1 MKTTLIVLLGSLFSY
16 FIPHLLNLN
25 MWSSCQ
31 LTIDNWACLIF
42 MWAEDTN
49 IVDSVYI
56 FLVSIF
62 VIIFCNLFAS
72 LGILSFSSECIGW
85 AAHEPWHHIG
95 SQVVHC
101 YPKYVSDNGV
111 NFFVFVL
118 IQQVSLPLWINVC
131 VVRQAD
137 QSVFWQK
144 LSLSVW
150 RVTELW
156 VEVIQGLVSTA
167 RPCVWSQCHVVIM

>member
-1 MKTTLIVLLGSLFSY
+1 MVLPQAMTWVQYWFRVLSLKFYGKSKKNCGD
-16 FIPHLLNLN
+16 I
-25 MWSSCQ
+25 
-31 LTIDNWACLIF
+31 
-42 MWAEDTN
+42 
-49 IVDSVYI
+49 
-56 FLVSIF
+56 
-62 VIIFCNLFAS
+62 
-72 LGILSFSSECIGW
+72 
-85 AAHEPWHHIG
+85 
-95 SQVVHC
+95 SQV
-101 YPKYVSDNGV
+101 YPAFCMYALC
-111 NFFVFVL
+111 FFGHPVFFFWMYWL
-118 IQQVSLPLWINVC
+118 SGSWTMTPYWKSGSALLSKICQWQWCQRFCFCTHTTRVSLPLWINVC

>member
-62 VIIFCNLFAS
+62 VVNFCNLFAS

-85 AAHEPWHHIG
+85 VAHEPWHHIG

-111 NFFVFVL
+111 NLFVFVL
-118 IQQVSLPLWINVC
+118 IQQEFHYLCDLMSAWWGKQINLCSDKSFHSLYEE
-131 VVRQAD
+131 
-137 QSVFWQK
+137 WQNCESRSFK
-144 LSLSVW
+144 ALSVQQGH
-150 RVTELW
+150 VFDQNELQW
-156 VEVIQGLVSTA
+156 
-167 RPCVWSQCHVVIM
+167 